1 MGHGCP
7 KIALFVFLSFP
18 FRSQRRRRDLLSQR
32 NLTCLVVHILKPLT
46 QSQYVK
52 PGSWSQSNV
61 ASRITKNSPE
71 LVPPKF
77 VLQNAPEASTTACP
91 SFATFNTSR
100 TTHASPVQEVSNPST
115 SQHPRIRLSEKTPSK
130 DRGSRRCPPNSLIR
144 QSK

>member
-32 NLTCLVVHILKPLT
+32 NLTCLVVHIFKPLT
-46 QSQYVK
+46 QCQYVK
-52 PGSWSQSNV
+52 HGSWSKSNV
-61 ASRITKNSPE
+61 ASGSPKI
-71 LVPPKF
+71 LVSLYLQQF
-77 VLQNAPEASTTACP
+77 VLQNALEASTTACP

-130 DRGSRRCPPNSLIR
+130 DRGSRRRPPNSIIR